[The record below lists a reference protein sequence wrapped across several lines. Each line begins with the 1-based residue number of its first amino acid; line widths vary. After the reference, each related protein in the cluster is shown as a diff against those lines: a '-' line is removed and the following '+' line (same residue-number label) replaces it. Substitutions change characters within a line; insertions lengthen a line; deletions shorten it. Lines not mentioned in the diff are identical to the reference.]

1 MFYVRSVFDV
11 LCSVRSVCLL
21 DADLTLLPYK
31 ESKDVF
37 ILGGVDNI
45 IVQLEDSPRM
55 RYIASSCQKWF
66 P

>member
-1 MFYVRSVFDV
+1 MWESGD
-11 LCSVRSVCLL
+11 

-55 RYIASSCQKWF
+55 RYVVSSCQKCF